1 MLTLENVQITQGSF
15 SLTADFTVDP
25 GTKTAVMGASG
36 GGKSTLLS
44 ALAGFLTPASGKI
57 RWRSDDLTALPPAKR
72 PISKIF
78 QDNNLFPHLT
88 TAQNVGLGISP
99 ALRLTQA
106 DHQRISEALAR
117 VGLAEMATR
126 KPAALS
132 GGQIARVALAR
143 LLVQG
148 NPVILLDEPFA
159 ALGPAMR
166 AEMLDLVSELVAET
180 QATLLMVSHDPEDAK
195 RIADQ
200 VILVADQIAHPP
212 KATQVL
218 FDNPPEAMRNWMG

>member
-15 SLTADFTVDP
+15 SLRADFTIEPD
-25 GTKTAVMGASG
+25 TKTAVIGASG

-44 ALAGFLTPASGKI
+44 TIAGFLTPASGKV
-57 RWRSDDLTALPPAKR
+57 RWDSEDLTTLPPAKR
-72 PISKIF
+72 PISMIF

-88 TAQNVGLGISP
+88 AAQNVGLGISP
-99 ALRLTQA
+99 ALRLTRA

-180 QATLLMVSHDPEDAK
+180 QATLLMVSHDPADAK

-212 KATQVL
+212 EATQSL
-218 FDNPPEAMRNWMG
+218 FENPPEAMRNWMG

>member
-15 SLTADFTVDP
+15 SLRADFTVEP
-25 GTKTAVMGASG
+25 GTKTAVIGASG
-36 GGKSTLLS
+36 GGKSTLLA
-44 ALAGFLTPASGKI
+44 ALAGFLTPASGSI
-57 RWRSDDLTALPPAKR
+57 RWNSDDLTALRPAKR
-72 PISKIF
+72 PISMIF

-88 TAQNVGLGISP
+88 AAQNVGLGISP
-99 ALRLTQA
+99 ALRLTQG
-106 DHQRISEALAR
+106 DHQRISEALTR

-180 QATLLMVSHDPEDAK
+180 QATLLMVSHDPEDAR

-212 KATQVL
+212 EATQVL
-218 FDNPPEAMRNWMG
+218 FENPPEAMRNWMG

>member
-15 SLTADFTVDP
+15 SLYADFTIEP
-25 GTKTAVMGASG
+25 GTKTAVIGASG

-44 ALAGFLTPASGKI
+44 ALAGFLTPAKGDI
-57 RWRSDDLTALPPAKR
+57 RWNSDDLTALPPAKR
-72 PISKIF
+72 PISMIF
-78 QDNNLFPHLT
+78 QDNNLFPHLSA
-88 TAQNVGLGISP
+88 AQNVGLGISP
-99 ALRLTQA
+99 ALRLTQT
-106 DHQRISEALAR
+106 DHQHVSEALAR

-166 AEMLDLVSELVAET
+166 AEMLDLVAELVTET
-180 QATLLMVSHDPEDAK
+180 NATLLMVSHDPEDAK

-200 VILVADQIAHPP
+200 IILVADQIARPP
-212 KATQVL
+212 VETNNL
-218 FDNPPEAMRNWMG
+218 FNDPPEAMRNWMG

>member
-1 MLTLENVQITQGSF
+1 MLTLEHVQITQGSF
-15 SLTADFTVDP
+15 SLHANFTIEP
-25 GTKTAVMGASG
+25 GTKTAVIGASG

-44 ALAGFLTPASGKI
+44 ALAGFLTPTSGSI
-57 RWRSDDLTALPPAKR
+57 RWKSDDLTALPPANR
-72 PISKIF
+72 PISMIF

-88 TAQNVGLGISP
+88 GAQNVGLGISP

-106 DHQRISEALAR
+106 DHQRVSEALTR

-180 QATLLMVSHDPEDAK
+180 QATLLMVSHDPDDAR

-212 KATQVL
+212 EATQTL
-218 FDNPPEAMRNWMG
+218 FENPPEAMRNWMG